1 MLLRGFS
8 PRPMVL
14 LECVKFVMPAH
25 YGDSMPV
32 IPLWPID
39 IYIALDYAPGEDIDA
54 GSDE

>member
-39 IYIALDYAPGEDIDA
+39 IYIALDYAPGEDVDA